1 MPGKKPNNGSHR
13 QPGQKPAAA
22 APKLAPARRAALR
35 LFSECRRRD
44 ARARDLLRE
53 APAMAEL
60 DPRDRALATRLVLGA
75 IAARGEVDRV
85 VTSHLR
91 ARSALEPLV
100 RDALSIAAFEI
111 LYLDTPMQVAVSQGV
126 ELVRCA
132 SRRAAGLGNAVLRRV
147 ADEDV
152 AALEAAR
159 ARVESG
165 DFTAADL
172 QRVGGLPG
180 WLAERAMA
188 DLGPETAAAAYAA
201 GALEP
206 ACASVAANAAKHGVD
221 ECRALLAEAGCEP
234 EPGPV
239 TGSFVLGRPSAL
251 APSGLVESCD
261 VLPCDLAAQDVV
273 ASLDVRAGE
282 RVLEVGQGRGTKS
295 VLMAAADAR
304 LTSVE
309 VDAKKCALAAARMEA
324 AGVDGRVECVCDD
337 GRELARVDGAFG
349 LVFVDAPCSGAGTL
363 SRHPEIAWSLKE
375 GDLAD
380 LAGLQLQI
388 LRRAATRVA
397 DGGRLAYSTCS
408 ILRQEDENVVDA
420 FLACPEGARFRL
432 ASARRTDI
440 PHADTH
446 FLALMERA

>member
-1 MPGKKPNNGSHR
+1 MPGKKPSNGSHV
-13 QPGQKPAAA
+13 QPGRKPAAP
-22 APKLAPARRAALR
+22 APKLASARRAALR
-35 LFSECRRRD
+35 LFSECRRRE

-100 RDALSIAAFEI
+100 RDALRIAAFEI
-111 LYLDTPMQVAVSQGV
+111 LYLDTPTQVAVSQGV

-147 ADEDV
+147 ADEDA
-152 AALEAAR
+152 AALGEAL

-172 QRVGGLPG
+172 QCIGGLPE
-180 WLAERAMA
+180 WLAVRALA
-188 DLGPETAAAAYAA
+188 DLGHDAAAVYAA

-206 ACASVAANAAKHGVD
+206 ACASVAANTAKHGFD

-234 EPGPV
+234 EAGPV
-239 TGSFVLGRPSAL
+239 AGSFILGRPSAL
-251 APSGLVESCD
+251 APSGLVGSCD

-273 ASLDVRAGE
+273 ASLGVRAGE

-295 VLMAAADAR
+295 VLMAAAGAR

-309 VDAKKCALAAARMEA
+309 VDAKKSALAAARMEA

-337 GRELARVDGAFG
+337 GRELARVDSAFD

-375 GDLAD
+375 DDLAD

-408 ILRQEDENVVDA
+408 ILRQEDEGVVDA
-420 FLACPEGARFRL
+420 FLACPEGAPFRL
-432 ASARRTDI
+432 VSARRTDI

-446 FLALMERA
+446 FLSLMERA

>member
-1 MPGKKPNNGSHR
+1 MPGKKPNSGPHG
-13 QPGQKPAAA
+13 QPGKKPAASA
-22 APKLAPARRAALR
+22 AKLAPARRAALR
-35 LFSECRRRD
+35 LFSECRRRE

-53 APAMAEL
+53 SPAMAEL
-60 DPRDRALATRLVLGA
+60 DPRDRALATRLVLGT

-85 VTSHLR
+85 ITSHLR

-100 RDALSIAAFEI
+100 RDALRIAAFEI
-111 LYLDTPMQVAVSQGV
+111 LYLDTPTQVAVSQGV
-126 ELVRCA
+126 ELVRCV
-132 SRRAAGLGNAVLRRV
+132 SRRASGLGNAVLRRV

-165 DFTAADL
+165 DFTAVDL
-172 QRVGGLPG
+172 QLIGGLPE

-188 DLGPETAAAAYAA
+188 DLGPEAAAVYAA

-221 ECRALLAEAGCEP
+221 ECCALLAAAGCEP

-239 TGSFVLGRPSAL
+239 AGSFVLGRPSAL
-251 APSGLVESCD
+251 APSGLVEAGD

-273 ASLDVRAGE
+273 ASLGIRAGE
-282 RVLEVGQGRGTKS
+282 RALEVGQGRGTKS
-295 VLMAAADAR
+295 VLMAAAGAR

-309 VDAKKCALAAARMEA
+309 VDAKKCALAAARMET
-324 AGVDGRVECVCDD
+324 AGVAGQVECVCDD
-337 GRELARVDGAFG
+337 GRELARVDGTFD

-375 GDLAD
+375 DALAD

-388 LRRAATRVA
+388 LRCAATRVA
-397 DGGRLAYSTCS
+397 AGGRLAYSTCS
-408 ILRQEDENVVDA
+408 DFRQEDEDVVDA
-420 FLACPEGARFRL
+420 FLASPEGAPFRL
-432 ASARRTDI
+432 ASARRTAI
-440 PHADTH
+440 PLADTH

>member
-1 MPGKKPNNGSHR
+1 MPGKKPNSGPYGH
-13 QPGQKPAAA
+13 PGKKPAASA
-22 APKLAPARRAALR
+22 AKLAPARRAALR
-35 LFSECRRRD
+35 LFSECRRRE

-60 DPRDRALATRLVLGA
+60 DPRDRALATRLVLGV

-100 RDALSIAAFEI
+100 RDALRIAAFEI
-111 LYLDTPMQVAVSQGV
+111 LYLDTPAQVAVSQGV

-152 AALEAAR
+152 AALEAAH

-165 DFTAADL
+165 DFAASDL
-172 QRVGGLPG
+172 QLIGGLPE
-180 WLAERAMA
+180 WLAARAMA
-188 DLGPETAAAAYAA
+188 DLGPEAAATFAV

-206 ACASVAANAAKHGVD
+206 ACASVAANAAKHGID
-221 ECRALLAEAGCEP
+221 ECRALLATCGCEP
-234 EPGPV
+234 ELGPV
-239 TGSFVLGRPSAL
+239 AGSFILGRPSAL
-251 APSGLVESCD
+251 TPSGLVESCD

-273 ASLDVRAGE
+273 ASLGIRAGE

-295 VLMAAADAR
+295 ALMAAAGAC

-309 VDAKKCALAAARMEA
+309 VDTKKSALAAARMKA

-337 GRELARVDGAFG
+337 GRELARVDGAFD
-349 LVFVDAPCSGAGTL
+349 LVFVDVPCSGAGTL
-363 SRHPEIAWSLKE
+363 SRHPEIAWSLTE
-375 GDLAD
+375 DALAD
-380 LAGLQLQI
+380 LVGLQLQI

-408 ILRQEDENVVDA
+408 IFRQEDEDVVDA
-420 FLACPEGARFRL
+420 FLASPEGAPFRL
-432 ASARRTDI
+432 ASARRTAI

>member
-1 MPGKKPNNGSHR
+1 MPGKKPNK
-13 QPGQKPAAA
+13 KPAASA
-22 APKLAPARRAALR
+22 AKLAPARRAALR
-35 LFSECRRRD
+35 LFSECRRRE

-60 DPRDRALATRLVLGA
+60 DPRDRALATRLVLGT

-100 RDALSIAAFEI
+100 RDALRIAAFEI
-111 LYLDTPMQVAVSQGV
+111 LYLDTPTQVAVSQGV
-126 ELVRCA
+126 ELVRSA

-147 ADEDV
+147 ADED
-152 AALEAAR
+152 AAVLDAAR
-159 ARVESG
+159 VRVESG

-188 DLGPETAAAAYAA
+188 DLGPEAAAAYAA

-206 ACASVAANAAKHGVD
+206 ACASVAANTARHGVD

-251 APSGLVESCD
+251 APSGLVGSCD

-273 ASLDVRAGE
+273 ASLGVRAGE

-295 VLMAAADAR
+295 VLMAAAGAR

-309 VDAKKCALAAARMEA
+309 VDAKKCALAAARMKA

-337 GRELARVDGAFG
+337 GRELARVDSAFD

-363 SRHPEIAWSLKE
+363 TRHPEIAWSLKE
-375 GDLAD
+375 DDLAD
-380 LAGLQLQI
+380 LAELQLQI

-408 ILRQEDENVVDA
+408 IFRQEDEDVVDA
-420 FLACPEGARFRL
+420 FLASPEGADFRL
-432 ASARRTDI
+432 ASARRTAI

-446 FLALMERA
+446 FLALFERA

>member
-1 MPGKKPNNGSHR
+1 MPGKKPSNGSHGH
-13 QPGQKPAAA
+13 PGQKPAVSAA
-22 APKLAPARRAALR
+22 KLAPARRAALR
-35 LFSECRRRD
+35 LFSECRRRE

-60 DPRDRALATRLVLGA
+60 DPRDRALTTRLVLGA

-100 RDALSIAAFEI
+100 RDALRIAAFEI
-111 LYLDTPMQVAVSQGV
+111 LYLNTPAQVAVSQGV

-152 AALEAAR
+152 PALEAAR
-159 ARVESG
+159 VRVESG

-180 WLAERAMA
+180 WLAVRAMA
-188 DLGPETAAAAYAA
+188 DLGPEAAAAYAA

-234 EPGPV
+234 EPGSV
-239 TGSFVLGRPSAL
+239 AGAFVLGRPSAL
-251 APSGLVESCD
+251 APSGLVGSCD

-295 VLMAAADAR
+295 VLMAAAGAR

-309 VDAKKCALAAARMEA
+309 VDAKKCALAAARMKA

-337 GRELARVDGAFG
+337 GRELARVDSAFG
-349 LVFVDAPCSGAGTL
+349 IVFVDAPCSGAGTL

-408 ILRQEDENVVDA
+408 ILRQEDEDVVDA
-420 FLACPEGARFRL
+420 FLASPEGARFCL
-432 ASARRTDI
+432 VSARRTDI

-446 FLALMERA
+446 FLALFERA

>member
-1 MPGKKPNNGSHR
+1 MPGKKPGNGSHR
-13 QPGQKPAAA
+13 QPGQKPSTSVA
-22 APKLAPARRAALR
+22 KLAPARRAALR
-35 LFSECRRRD
+35 LFSECRRRE

-60 DPRDRALATRLVLGA
+60 DPRDRALATRLVLGT

-100 RDALSIAAFEI
+100 RDALRIAAFEI

-152 AALEAAR
+152 AALGAAR
-159 ARVESG
+159 ARMESG
-165 DFTAADL
+165 DFTADDL
-172 QRVGGLPG
+172 QRIGGLPG
-180 WLAERAMA
+180 WLAACAMA
-188 DLGPETAAAAYAA
+188 DLGPETAAAYAA

-239 TGSFVLGRPSAL
+239 AGSFVLGRPSAL
-251 APSGLVESCD
+251 APSGLVGSCD

-273 ASLDVRAGE
+273 ASLGVRAGE

-295 VLMAAADAR
+295 VLMAAAAGER

-337 GRELARVDGAFG
+337 GRKLARVDGAFD

-375 GDLAD
+375 DDLAD

-408 ILRQEDENVVDA
+408 VLRQEDEDVVDA
-420 FLACPEGARFRL
+420 FLASPEGSRFRL
-432 ASARRTDI
+432 ASARRTAI

-446 FLALMERA
+446 FLALFERA

>member
-13 QPGQKPAAA
+13 QPGQKPAAPA
-22 APKLAPARRAALR
+22 SKLAPARRAALR
-35 LFSECRRRD
+35 LFSECRRRE

-91 ARSALEPLV
+91 TRSALEPLV
-100 RDALSIAAFEI
+100 RDALRIAAFEI
-111 LYLDTPMQVAVSQGV
+111 LYLDTPAQVAVSQGV
-126 ELVRCA
+126 ELVRSA

-147 ADEDV
+147 ADED
-152 AALEAAR
+152 APTLGAAR
-159 ARVESG
+159 VRVESG
-165 DFTAADL
+165 DFTADDL
-172 QRVGGLPG
+172 QRIGGLPE
-180 WLAERAMA
+180 WLAECAMA
-188 DLGPETAAAAYAA
+188 DLGPEAAAAYAA

-206 ACASVAANAAKHGVD
+206 ACASVAANTAERGAD

-251 APSGLVESCD
+251 APSGLVEACD

-273 ASLDVRAGE
+273 ASLGIRAGE

-295 VLMAAADAR
+295 VLMAAAGAR

-375 GDLAD
+375 DD
-380 LAGLQLQI
+380 LAGLAELQLQI
-388 LRRAATRVA
+388 LRRAATRVVS
-397 DGGRLAYSTCS
+397 GGRLAYSTCS
-408 ILRQEDENVVDA
+408 IFRQEDEDVVDA
-420 FLACPEGARFRL
+420 FLASPEGARFRL
-432 ASARRTDI
+432 AFARRTDI

>member
-1 MPGKKPNNGSHR
+1 MPGKKPNK
-13 QPGQKPAAA
+13 KPAASA
-22 APKLAPARRAALR
+22 AKLAPARRAALR
-35 LFSECRRRD
+35 LFSECRRRE

-60 DPRDRALATRLVLGA
+60 DPRDRALATRLVLGT

-100 RDALSIAAFEI
+100 RDALCIAAFEI
-111 LYLDTPMQVAVSQGV
+111 LYLDTLTQVAVSQGV

-132 SRRAAGLGNAVLRRV
+132 SRRAAGLGNAVLRCV
-147 ADEDV
+147 ADEDA

-172 QRVGGLPG
+172 QRIGGLPE
-180 WLAERAMA
+180 WLAVRALA
-188 DLGPETAAAAYAA
+188 DLGPEAAAAYAA

-206 ACASVAANAAKHGVD
+206 ACASVAANTAKHGVD

-239 TGSFVLGRPSAL
+239 AGSFVLGRPSAL
-251 APSGLVESCD
+251 APSGLVGSCD

-273 ASLDVRAGE
+273 ASLGVRAGE

-295 VLMAAADAR
+295 VLMAAAGER

-337 GRELARVDGAFG
+337 GRKLARVDGAFD

-375 GDLAD
+375 DDLAD

-408 ILRQEDENVVDA
+408 VLRQEDEDVVDA
-420 FLACPEGARFRL
+420 FLASPEGSRFRL
-432 ASARRTDI
+432 ASARRTAI

-446 FLALMERA
+446 FLALFERA

>member
-1 MPGKKPNNGSHR
+1 MPGKKPNNGPHS
-13 QPGQKPAAA
+13 QPGKKPAASA
-22 APKLAPARRAALR
+22 AKLAPARRAALR
-35 LFSECRRRD
+35 LFSECRRRE

-91 ARSALEPLV
+91 ARSTLEPLV
-100 RDALSIAAFEI
+100 RDALRIAAFEI
-111 LYLDTPMQVAVSQGV
+111 LYLDTPAQVAVSQGV
-126 ELVRCA
+126 ELVRSA

-147 ADEDV
+147 ADED
-152 AALEAAR
+152 APALGAAR
-159 ARVESG
+159 ARVEFG

-172 QRVGGLPG
+172 QCVGGLPG

-188 DLGPETAAAAYAA
+188 DLGPEAAAAYAA

-221 ECRALLAEAGCEP
+221 ECRALLADAGCEP

-239 TGSFVLGRPSAL
+239 TGSFILGRPSAL
-251 APSGLVESCD
+251 APSGLVGSCD

-273 ASLDVRAGE
+273 ASLGVRAGE

-295 VLMAAADAR
+295 VLMAAAGAR

-324 AGVDGRVECVCDD
+324 AGVGGRVECVCDD
-337 GRELARVDGAFG
+337 GRKLTRVDGAFD

-375 GDLAD
+375 DDLAD
-380 LAGLQLQI
+380 LAELQLQI

-408 ILRQEDENVVDA
+408 ILRQENEDVVDA
-420 FLACPEGARFRL
+420 FLASLEGSRFRL

>member
-1 MPGKKPNNGSHR
+1 MPGKKPNSGPHG
-13 QPGQKPAAA
+13 QPGKKPAASA
-22 APKLAPARRAALR
+22 AKLAPARRAALR
-35 LFSECRRRD
+35 LFSECRRRE

-60 DPRDRALATRLVLGA
+60 DPRDRALATRLVLGT

-100 RDALSIAAFEI
+100 RDALRIAAFEI
-111 LYLDTPMQVAVSQGV
+111 LYLDTPTQVAVSQGV
-126 ELVRCA
+126 ELVRRA

-147 ADEDV
+147 ADEDA

-159 ARVESG
+159 ARMESG
-165 DFTAADL
+165 NFTAADL
-172 QRVGGLPG
+172 QLIGGLPE
-180 WLAERAMA
+180 WIAERVMA
-188 DLGPETAAAAYAA
+188 DLGPEAAAVYAA

-206 ACASVAANAAKHGVD
+206 ACASVVANAAKHGVD
-221 ECRALLAEAGCEP
+221 ECRELLAEAGCEP

-239 TGSFVLGRPSAL
+239 AGSFVLGRPSAL
-251 APSGLVESCD
+251 APSGLVETCD
-261 VLPCDLAAQDVV
+261 VLPCDLAAQHVV
-273 ASLDVRAGE
+273 ASLGIRAGE
-282 RVLEVGQGRGTKS
+282 RALEIGQGRGTKS
-295 VLMAAADAR
+295 VLMAAAGAR

-309 VDAKKCALAAARMEA
+309 VDAKKSVLAAERMKS

-337 GRELARVDGAFG
+337 GRELARVDGAFD
-349 LVFVDAPCSGAGTL
+349 LVLVDAPCSGAGTL
-363 SRHPEIAWSLKE
+363 SRHPEIAWTLKE
-375 GDLAD
+375 DA
-380 LAGLQLQI
+380 LAGLAELQLQI

-408 ILRQEDENVVDA
+408 IFRQEDEDVVDA
-420 FLACPEGARFRL
+420 FLASPEGVPFRL
-432 ASARRTDI
+432 VSARRTAI

>member
-1 MPGKKPNNGSHR
+1 MPGKKPNSGSHG
-13 QPGQKPAAA
+13 QSDQKPATPAS
-22 APKLAPARRAALR
+22 KLAPARRAALR
-35 LFSECRRRD
+35 LFSECRRRE

-53 APAMAEL
+53 APAMAGL
-60 DPRDRALATRLVLGA
+60 DPRDRALATRLVLGT

-100 RDALSIAAFEI
+100 RDALRIAAFEI
-111 LYLDTPMQVAVSQGV
+111 LYLDTPTQVAVSQGV
-126 ELVRCA
+126 ELVRSA

-152 AALEAAR
+152 AALGAAR
-159 ARVESG
+159 ARVESD

-188 DLGPETAAAAYAA
+188 DLGPEAAAAYAA

-234 EPGPV
+234 EPGLV
-239 TGSFVLGRPSAL
+239 AGSFVLGRPSAL
-251 APSGLVESCD
+251 APSGLVGSCD

-273 ASLDVRAGE
+273 ASLGVRAGE

-295 VLMAAADAR
+295 VLMAAAGAR

-375 GDLAD
+375 DD
-380 LAGLQLQI
+380 LAGLAELQLQI
-388 LRRAATRVA
+388 LRRAATRVT

-408 ILRQEDENVVDA
+408 ILRQEDEDVVDA
-420 FLACPEGARFRL
+420 FLASPEGSSFRL

>member
-13 QPGQKPAAA
+13 QPGQKPT
-22 APKLAPARRAALR
+22 APASKLAPARRAALR

-60 DPRDRALATRLVLGA
+60 DPRDRALATRLVLGT
-75 IAARGEVDRV
+75 IASRGEVDRV

-100 RDALSIAAFEI
+100 RDALRIAAFEI
-111 LYLDTPMQVAVSQGV
+111 LYLDTPAQVAVSQGV
-126 ELVRCA
+126 ELVRCT

-147 ADEDV
+147 ADED
-152 AALEAAR
+152 APALEAAR

-165 DFTAADL
+165 DFTVADL

-188 DLGPETAAAAYAA
+188 DLGPEAAAAYAA

-206 ACASVAANAAKHGVD
+206 ACASVAANAAKHGAD

-234 EPGPV
+234 ETGPV
-239 TGSFVLGRPSAL
+239 AGSFILGRPSAL
-251 APSGLVESCD
+251 APSGLVEACD

-273 ASLDVRAGE
+273 ASLGIRAGE

-295 VLMAAADAR
+295 VLMAAAGAR

-309 VDAKKCALAAARMEA
+309 VDAKKCALAAARMET

-337 GRELARVDGAFG
+337 GRELARVDSAFD

-363 SRHPEIAWSLKE
+363 SRHPEIAWLLKE
-375 GDLAD
+375 DDLAD
-380 LAGLQLQI
+380 LAELQLQI

-397 DGGRLAYSTCS
+397 ARGRLAYSTCS
-408 ILRQEDENVVDA
+408 ILRQEDEDVVDA
-420 FLACPEGARFRL
+420 FLASPEGASFRL

>member
-1 MPGKKPNNGSHR
+1 MPGKKPNSGSHR
-13 QPGQKPAAA
+13 QPGQKPAAPA
-22 APKLAPARRAALR
+22 SKLAPARRAALR
-35 LFSECRRRD
+35 LFSECRRRE

-100 RDALSIAAFEI
+100 RDALRIAAFEI
-111 LYLDTPMQVAVSQGV
+111 LYLDTPAQVAVSQGV
-126 ELVRCA
+126 ELVRSA

-159 ARVESG
+159 VRVESG

-180 WLAERAMA
+180 WLAECAMA
-188 DLGPETAAAAYAA
+188 DLGPEAAAAYAA

-206 ACASVAANAAKHGVD
+206 ACASVAANTAERGAD

-251 APSGLVESCD
+251 APSGLVEACD

-273 ASLDVRAGE
+273 ASLGIRAGE

-295 VLMAAADAR
+295 VLMAAAGAR

-375 GDLAD
+375 DD
-380 LAGLQLQI
+380 LAGLAELQLQI

-397 DGGRLAYSTCS
+397 SGGRLAYSTCS
-408 ILRQEDENVVDA
+408 IFRQEDEDVVDA
-420 FLACPEGARFRL
+420 FLASPEGARFRL

>member
-1 MPGKKPNNGSHR
+1 MPGKKPNSGSHG
-13 QPGQKPAAA
+13 QPGKKKPVASAA
-22 APKLAPARRAALR
+22 KLAPARRAALR
-35 LFSECRRRD
+35 LFSECRRRE
-44 ARARDLLRE
+44 ARVRDLLRE

-60 DPRDRALATRLVLGA
+60 DPRDRALATRLVLGT
-75 IAARGEVDRV
+75 IAARGEVDRA

-100 RDALSIAAFEI
+100 RDALRIAAFEI
-111 LYLDTPMQVAVSQGV
+111 LYLDTPAQVAVSQGV
-126 ELVRCA
+126 ELVRRA

-147 ADEDV
+147 ADEDA

-165 DFTAADL
+165 DFTAVDL
-172 QRVGGLPG
+172 QLIGGLPE
-180 WLAERAMA
+180 WIAERAMA
-188 DLGPETAAAAYAA
+188 DLGPEAAAVYAA

-221 ECRALLAEAGCEP
+221 ECRALLADAGCEP

-239 TGSFVLGRPSAL
+239 AGSFVLGRPSAL
-251 APSGLVESCD
+251 APSGLVETCD
-261 VLPCDLAAQDVV
+261 VLPCDLAAQHVV
-273 ASLDVRAGE
+273 ASLGIRAGE
-282 RVLEVGQGRGTKS
+282 RALEIGQGRGTKS
-295 VLMAAADAR
+295 ILMAAAGAR

-309 VDAKKCALAAARMEA
+309 VDTKKCALAAARMET
-324 AGVDGRVECVCDD
+324 AGVGGRVECVCDD
-337 GRELARVDGAFG
+337 GRELARVDGAFD

-375 GDLAD
+375 DALAD
-380 LAGLQLQI
+380 LAELQLQI

-397 DGGRLAYSTCS
+397 AGGRLAYSTCS
-408 ILRQEDENVVDA
+408 VFRQEDEDVVDA
-420 FLACPEGARFRL
+420 FLASPEGAPFRL
-432 ASARRTDI
+432 VSARRTDI

-446 FLALMERA
+446 FLALLERA

>member
-1 MPGKKPNNGSHR
+1 MPGKKPGNGPHS
-13 QPGQKPAAA
+13 QPGKKPAASA
-22 APKLAPARRAALR
+22 AKLAPARRAALK
-35 LFSECRRRD
+35 LFSECRRRE

-100 RDALSIAAFEI
+100 RDALRIAAFEI
-111 LYLDTPMQVAVSQGV
+111 LYLDTPAQVAVSQGV

-147 ADEDV
+147 AEED
-152 AALEAAR
+152 APALGVVR
-159 ARVESG
+159 VRVESG

-172 QRVGGLPG
+172 QRVGGLPE
-180 WLAERAMA
+180 WLAERALA
-188 DLGPETAAAAYAA
+188 DLGSEAAAAYAA

-206 ACASVAANAAKHGVD
+206 TCASVAANTAKHGVD
-221 ECRALLAEAGCEP
+221 ECRALLAEVGCEP
-234 EPGPV
+234 ELGPV
-239 TGSFVLGRPSAL
+239 AGSFVLGRPSAL
-251 APSGLVESCD
+251 APSGLVGSCD

-273 ASLDVRAGE
+273 ASLGVRAGE

-295 VLMAAADAR
+295 VLMAAAGAR

-309 VDAKKCALAAARMEA
+309 VDAKKCTLAAARMEA
-324 AGVDGRVECVCDD
+324 AGVGGRVECVCDD
-337 GRELARVDGAFG
+337 GRELARVDGAFD

-397 DGGRLAYSTCS
+397 SGGRLAYSTCS
-408 ILRQEDENVVDA
+408 ILRQEDEDVVDA
-420 FLACPEGARFRL
+420 FLASPEGASFRL

>member
-1 MPGKKPNNGSHR
+1 MPGKKLNNGSHGH
-13 QPGQKPAAA
+13 PGQKPAASA
-22 APKLAPARRAALR
+22 AKLAPARRAALR
-35 LFSECRRRD
+35 LFSECRRRE

-60 DPRDRALATRLVLGA
+60 NPRDRALATRLVLGT

-100 RDALSIAAFEI
+100 RDALRIAAFEI
-111 LYLDTPMQVAVSQGV
+111 LYLDTPTQVAVSQGV
-126 ELVRCA
+126 ELVRSA

-147 ADEDV
+147 ADEDA
-152 AALEAAR
+152 AALGAAR
-159 ARVESG
+159 ARVESD
-165 DFTAADL
+165 DFTADDL

-188 DLGPETAAAAYAA
+188 DLGPEAAAAYAA
-201 GALEP
+201 AALEP
-206 ACASVAANAAKHGVD
+206 ACASVAANAAKHGAD
-221 ECRALLAEAGCEP
+221 ECRVLLADAGCEP
-234 EPGPV
+234 ELGPV
-239 TGSFVLGRPSAL
+239 AGSFVLGRPSAL
-251 APSGLVESCD
+251 APSGLVGSCD

-273 ASLDVRAGE
+273 ASLGVRAGE

-295 VLMAAADAR
+295 VLMAAAGAR

-337 GRELARVDGAFG
+337 GRKLARVDGAFD

-375 GDLAD
+375 DDLAE
-380 LAGLQLQI
+380 LQLQI

-397 DGGRLAYSTCS
+397 SGGRLAYSTCS
-408 ILRQEDENVVDA
+408 IFRQEDEDVVDA
-420 FLACPEGARFRL
+420 FLASPEGSRFRL
-432 ASARRTDI
+432 VSARRTDI

>member
-1 MPGKKPNNGSHR
+1 MPGKKPGSGSHG
-13 QPGQKPAAA
+13 QPGRKPVASAS
-22 APKLAPARRAALR
+22 KLAPARRAALR
-35 LFSECRRRD
+35 LFSECRRRE

-60 DPRDRALATRLVLGA
+60 DPRDRALATRLVLGT

-100 RDALSIAAFEI
+100 RDALRIAAFEI
-111 LYLDTPMQVAVSQGV
+111 LYLDTPTQVAVSQGV

-152 AALEAAR
+152 AALGAAR
-159 ARVESG
+159 ARMESG
-165 DFTAADL
+165 DFTADDL
-172 QRVGGLPG
+172 QRIGGLPG
-180 WLAERAMA
+180 WLAACAMA
-188 DLGPETAAAAYAA
+188 DLGPETAAAYAA

-206 ACASVAANAAKHGVD
+206 ACASVAANAAKHGFD

-239 TGSFVLGRPSAL
+239 AGSFILGRPSAL
-251 APSGLVESCD
+251 APSGLVGLCD

-273 ASLDVRAGE
+273 ASLGVRAGE

-295 VLMAAADAR
+295 VLMAAAGAR

-324 AGVDGRVECVCDD
+324 AGVGGRVECVCDD
-337 GRELARVDGAFG
+337 GRKLARVDGAFD

-375 GDLAD
+375 DDLAD
-380 LAGLQLQI
+380 LAELQLQI
-388 LRRAATRVA
+388 LRRAATRVTS
-397 DGGRLAYSTCS
+397 GGRLAYSTCS
-408 ILRQEDENVVDA
+408 IFRQEDEDVVDA
-420 FLACPEGARFRL
+420 FLASPEGAPFCL
-432 ASARRTDI
+432 ASARRTGI

-446 FLALMERA
+446 FLALFERA

>member
-1 MPGKKPNNGSHR
+1 MARKKPNNGSHG
-13 QPGQKPAAA
+13 QPGKKPAAS

-35 LFSECRRRD
+35 LFSECRRRE

-91 ARSALEPLV
+91 ARLALEPLV
-100 RDALSIAAFEI
+100 RDALRIAAFEI
-111 LYLDTPMQVAVSQGV
+111 LYLDTPTQVAVSQGV

-147 ADEDV
+147 ADED
-152 AALEAAR
+152 APTFGAAR
-159 ARVESG
+159 TRVESG

-188 DLGPETAAAAYAA
+188 DLGPEAAAVYAA

-206 ACASVAANAAKHGVD
+206 ACASVAANAAKHGAD
-221 ECRALLAEAGCEP
+221 ECCALLAEAGCEP

-239 TGSFVLGRPSAL
+239 AGSFILGRPSAL
-251 APSGLVESCD
+251 APSGLVGSCD

-273 ASLDVRAGE
+273 ASLGVRAGE

-295 VLMAAADAR
+295 VLMAAAGAL

-309 VDAKKCALAAARMEA
+309 VDAKKSALAAARMEA

-375 GDLAD
+375 DDLAD
-380 LAGLQLQI
+380 LAELQLQI

-408 ILRQEDENVVDA
+408 VFRQEDEDVVDA
-420 FLACPEGARFRL
+420 FLACPEGADFHL
-432 ASARRTDI
+432 AFARRTNI

-446 FLALMERA
+446 FLALFERA

>member
-1 MPGKKPNNGSHR
+1 MPGKKPNNGPHR
-13 QPGQKPAAA
+13 QPGQKPAVP

-35 LFSECRRRD
+35 LFSECRRRE

-60 DPRDRALATRLVLGA
+60 DPRDRALTTRLVLGA

-100 RDALSIAAFEI
+100 RDALRIAAFEI
-111 LYLDTPMQVAVSQGV
+111 LYRDTPAQVAVSQGV

-147 ADEDV
+147 ADEDA
-152 AALEAAR
+152 AALEAAL

-172 QRVGGLPG
+172 QRIGGLPG

-188 DLGPETAAAAYAA
+188 DLGPEAAAAYAA

-206 ACASVAANAAKHGVD
+206 ACASVAANTAKHGVD

-239 TGSFVLGRPSAL
+239 AGSFILGRPSAL
-251 APSGLVESCD
+251 APSGLVGSCD

-273 ASLDVRAGE
+273 ASLGVRAGE

-295 VLMAAADAR
+295 VLMA
-304 LTSVE
+304 
-309 VDAKKCALAAARMEA
+309 AAARMEA

-375 GDLAD
+375 DDLSG
-380 LAGLQLQI
+380 LAELQLQI

-408 ILRQEDENVVDA
+408 IIRQEDEDVVDA
-420 FLACPEGARFRL
+420 FLASPEGARFCL
-432 ASARRTDI
+432 VSARRTDI
-440 PHADTH
+440 SHTDTH
-446 FLALMERA
+446 FLALLERA

>member
-1 MPGKKPNNGSHR
+1 MPGKKPGNGSHR
-13 QPGQKPAAA
+13 QPGQKPAAPA
-22 APKLAPARRAALR
+22 AKLAPARRAALR
-35 LFSECRRRD
+35 LFSECRRRE

-53 APAMAEL
+53 APAMADL
-60 DPRDRALATRLVLGA
+60 DPRDRALATRLVLGT
-75 IAARGEVDRV
+75 IGARGEVDRV

-100 RDALSIAAFEI
+100 RDALRIAAFEI
-111 LYLDTPMQVAVSQGV
+111 LYLDTPTQVAVSQGV
-126 ELVRCA
+126 ELVRSA

-147 ADEDV
+147 ADED
-152 AALEAAR
+152 AAVLDAAR
-159 ARVESG
+159 ARVEFG

-172 QRVGGLPG
+172 QRVGGLPE
-180 WLAERAMA
+180 WLAARAMV
-188 DLGPETAAAAYAA
+188 DLGPEAAAAYAA

-239 TGSFVLGRPSAL
+239 AGSFILGRPSAL
-251 APSGLVESCD
+251 APSGLVGSCD

-295 VLMAAADAR
+295 VLMAAVGAR

-380 LAGLQLQI
+380 LAELQLQI

-408 ILRQEDENVVDA
+408 ILRQEDEDVVDS
-420 FLACPEGARFRL
+420 FLACPEGSHFRL

-446 FLALMERA
+446 FLALLERA

>member
-1 MPGKKPNNGSHR
+1 MPGKKPNNGPHGH
-13 QPGQKPAAA
+13 PGQKPAASA
-22 APKLAPARRAALR
+22 AKLAPARRAALR
-35 LFSECRRRD
+35 LFSECRRRE

-60 DPRDRALATRLVLGA
+60 DPRDRGLATRLVLGA

-100 RDALSIAAFEI
+100 RDALRIAAFEI
-111 LYLDTPMQVAVSQGV
+111 LYLDTPTQVAVSQGV

-147 ADEDV
+147 ADEDA
-152 AALEAAR
+152 AALGAAR

-165 DFTAADL
+165 DFAASDL
-172 QRVGGLPG
+172 QRIGGLPE

-188 DLGPETAAAAYAA
+188 DLGPDAVAVYAA

-221 ECRALLAEAGCEP
+221 ECRELLAEAGCEP

-239 TGSFVLGRPSAL
+239 AGSFVLGRPSAL
-251 APSGLVESCD
+251 APSGLVEACD

-273 ASLDVRAGE
+273 ASLGVRAGE

-295 VLMAAADAR
+295 VLMAAAGAR

-309 VDAKKCALAAARMEA
+309 VDAKKSALAAERMKS

-337 GRELARVDGAFG
+337 GRELARVDGAFD

-363 SRHPEIAWSLKE
+363 SRHPEIPWSLKE
-375 GDLAD
+375 DALAD
-380 LAGLQLQI
+380 LTELQLQI

-408 ILRQEDENVVDA
+408 VFRQEDEDVVDA
-420 FLACPEGARFRL
+420 FLVSPEGAPFRL

-446 FLALMERA
+446 FLALLERA

>member
-13 QPGQKPAAA
+13 QPGQKPAVPAS
-22 APKLAPARRAALR
+22 KLAPARRAALR
-35 LFSECRRRD
+35 LFSECRRRE

-60 DPRDRALATRLVLGA
+60 DPRDRALATRLVLGT

-100 RDALSIAAFEI
+100 RDALRIAAFEI
-111 LYLDTPMQVAVSQGV
+111 LYLDTPTQVAVSQGV

-147 ADEDV
+147 ADED
-152 AALEAAR
+152 APALEAAR
-159 ARVESG
+159 ARVGAG

-172 QRVGGLPG
+172 QRIGGLPE

-188 DLGPETAAAAYAA
+188 DLGPEVAAAYAA

-206 ACASVAANAAKHGVD
+206 ACASVAANTAKHGFD

-239 TGSFVLGRPSAL
+239 AGSFILGRPSAL
-251 APSGLVESCD
+251 APSGLVGSCD

-273 ASLDVRAGE
+273 ASLGVRAGE

-295 VLMAAADAR
+295 VLMAAAGAR

-375 GDLAD
+375 DD
-380 LAGLQLQI
+380 LAGLAELQLQI
-388 LRRAATRVA
+388 LRRAATCVA

-408 ILRQEDENVVDA
+408 IIRQEDEDVVDA
-420 FLACPEGARFRL
+420 FLASPEGARFCL
-432 ASARRTDI
+432 VSARRTDI
-440 PHADTH
+440 SHTDTH
-446 FLALMERA
+446 FLALLERA

>member
-1 MPGKKPNNGSHR
+1 MPGKKPGNGSHG
-13 QPGQKPAAA
+13 QPGRKPVASAA
-22 APKLAPARRAALR
+22 KLAPARRAALR
-35 LFSECRRRD
+35 LFSECRRRE

-100 RDALSIAAFEI
+100 RDALPIAAFEI
-111 LYLDTPMQVAVSQGV
+111 LYLDTPTQVAVSQGV

-132 SRRAAGLGNAVLRRV
+132 SRRASGLGNAVLRRV

-152 AALEAAR
+152 PAREAAR
-159 ARVESG
+159 ARVDSG

-188 DLGPETAAAAYAA
+188 DLGSEAAAAYAA

-239 TGSFVLGRPSAL
+239 TGSFILGRPSAL
-251 APSGLVESCD
+251 APSGLVGSCD

-273 ASLDVRAGE
+273 ASLGVRAGE

-295 VLMAAADAR
+295 VLMAAAGAR

-324 AGVDGRVECVCDD
+324 AGVGGRVECVCDD
-337 GRELARVDGAFG
+337 GRKLARVDGAFD

-375 GDLAD
+375 DDLAD
-380 LAGLQLQI
+380 LAELQLQI
-388 LRRAATRVA
+388 LRRAATRVTS
-397 DGGRLAYSTCS
+397 GGRLAYSTCS
-408 ILRQEDENVVDA
+408 IFRQEDEDVVDA
-420 FLACPEGARFRL
+420 FLASPEGSRFRL
-432 ASARRTDI
+432 ASARRTGI

-446 FLALMERA
+446 FLALLERA

>member
-1 MPGKKPNNGSHR
+1 MPGKKPNSGSHSH
-13 QPGQKPAAA
+13 PCQKPTASAA
-22 APKLAPARRAALR
+22 KLAPARRAALR
-35 LFSECRRRD
+35 LFSECRRRE

-53 APAMAEL
+53 APAMADL
-60 DPRDRALATRLVLGA
+60 DPRDRALATRLVLGT

-85 VTSHLR
+85 VTSRLR

-100 RDALSIAAFEI
+100 RDALRIAAFEI
-111 LYLDTPMQVAVSQGV
+111 LYLDTPTQVAVSQGV
-126 ELVRCA
+126 ELVRSV

-147 ADEDV
+147 ADEDAPV
-152 AALEAAR
+152 LGAAR

-165 DFTAADL
+165 DFTASDL
-172 QRVGGLPG
+172 QRIGGLPG

-188 DLGPETAAAAYAA
+188 DLGPEAAAAYAA

-221 ECRALLAEAGCEP
+221 ECRALLADAGCEP

-239 TGSFVLGRPSAL
+239 AGSFVLGRPSAL
-251 APSGLVESCD
+251 APSGLVGSCD

-295 VLMAAADAR
+295 VLMAAAGAR

-337 GRELARVDGAFG
+337 GRELARVDGAFD

-375 GDLAD
+375 DDLAD

-408 ILRQEDENVVDA
+408 VLRQEDEDVVDT
-420 FLACPEGARFRL
+420 FLTSPEGARFRL

-440 PHADTH
+440 PRADTH

>member
-1 MPGKKPNNGSHR
+1 MPGKKPGSGSHG
-13 QPGQKPAAA
+13 QPDQKPATP
-22 APKLAPARRAALR
+22 APKLAPARRSALR
-35 LFSECRRRD
+35 LFSECRRRE

-60 DPRDRALATRLVLGA
+60 DPRDRALATRLVLGT

-100 RDALSIAAFEI
+100 RDALRIAAFEI
-111 LYLDTPMQVAVSQGV
+111 LYLDTPTQVAVSQGV

-147 ADEDV
+147 ADEDAPV
-152 AALEAAR
+152 LGAAR

-188 DLGPETAAAAYAA
+188 GLGPEAAAAYAA

-206 ACASVAANAAKHGVD
+206 ACASVAANAAKHGAD

-239 TGSFVLGRPSAL
+239 AGSFILGRPSAL
-251 APSGLVESCD
+251 APSGLVEACD

-273 ASLDVRAGE
+273 ASLGVRAGE

-295 VLMAAADAR
+295 VLMAAAGAR

-324 AGVDGRVECVCDD
+324 AGVDGQVECVCDD

-380 LAGLQLQI
+380 LAELQLQI

-397 DGGRLAYSTCS
+397 DGGHLAYSTCS
-408 ILRQEDENVVDA
+408 IFRQEDEDVVDA
-420 FLACPEGARFRL
+420 FLACPEGSRFRL

-446 FLALMERA
+446 FLALFERA

>member
-1 MPGKKPNNGSHR
+1 MPGKKPGNGSHGH
-13 QPGQKPAAA
+13 PGQKPAASA
-22 APKLAPARRAALR
+22 AKLAPARRVALR

-91 ARSALEPLV
+91 ARSTLEPLV
-100 RDALSIAAFEI
+100 RDALRIAAFEI
-111 LYLDTPMQVAVSQGV
+111 LYLDTPTQVAVSQGV

-147 ADEDV
+147 ADEDA
-152 AALEAAR
+152 AALGAAL
-159 ARVESG
+159 AHVESG

-172 QRVGGLPG
+172 QRIGGLPE
-180 WLAERAMA
+180 WLAVRALA
-188 DLGPETAAAAYAA
+188 DLGHDAAAVYAA
-201 GALEP
+201 DALEP
-206 ACASVAANAAKHGVD
+206 ACASVAANAAKHGAD

-239 TGSFVLGRPSAL
+239 AGSFVLGRPSAL

-273 ASLDVRAGE
+273 ASLCIRLGQ

-295 VLMAAADAR
+295 VLMAAAGAR

-309 VDAKKCALAAARMEA
+309 VDAKKCALAAARMKA

-337 GRELARVDGAFG
+337 GRKLARVDSAFG

-375 GDLAD
+375 DDLAD
-380 LAGLQLQI
+380 LAELQLQI

-408 ILRQEDENVVDA
+408 IFRQEDEDVVDA
-420 FLACPEGARFRL
+420 FLASPEGSRFRP
-432 ASARRTDI
+432 ASARRTAI
-440 PHADTH
+440 SHADTH
-446 FLALMERA
+446 FLALFERA

>member
-1 MPGKKPNNGSHR
+1 MPGKKPNNGSHS
-13 QPGQKPAAA
+13 QPGKKPAAS

-35 LFSECRRRD
+35 LFSEYRRRD

-100 RDALSIAAFEI
+100 RDALRIAAFEI
-111 LYLDTPMQVAVSQGV
+111 LYLDTPTQVAVSQGV

-147 ADEDV
+147 ADEDAPV
-152 AALEAAR
+152 LGASR
-159 ARVESG
+159 ARVEFG
-165 DFTAADL
+165 DFTASDL
-172 QRVGGLPG
+172 QRIGGLPE

-188 DLGPETAAAAYAA
+188 DLGPDAAAVYAA

-206 ACASVAANAAKHGVD
+206 ACASVAANAAKHGVN

-234 EPGPV
+234 EPGSV
-239 TGSFVLGRPSAL
+239 AGSFVLGKPSAL

-295 VLMAAADAR
+295 VLMAAAGAR

-375 GDLAD
+375 DDLSG
-380 LAGLQLQI
+380 LAELQLQI

-408 ILRQEDENVVDA
+408 IIRQEDEDVVDA

>member
-1 MPGKKPNNGSHR
+1 MPGKKPGNGSHG
-13 QPGQKPAAA
+13 QPGRKPVASAA
-22 APKLAPARRAALR
+22 KLAPARRAALR
-35 LFSECRRRD
+35 LFSECRRRE

-75 IAARGEVDRV
+75 IAACGEVDRV

-100 RDALSIAAFEI
+100 RDALRIAAFEI
-111 LYLDTPMQVAVSQGV
+111 LYLDTPAQVAVSQGV
-126 ELVRCA
+126 ELVRSA

-147 ADEDV
+147 ADED
-152 AALEAAR
+152 APALGAAR

-165 DFTAADL
+165 GFTAADL
-172 QRVGGLPG
+172 QRIGGLPG

-188 DLGPETAAAAYAA
+188 DLGPEAAAAYAA

-206 ACASVAANAAKHGVD
+206 ACASVAANTAKHGVD

-239 TGSFVLGRPSAL
+239 AGSFVLGRPSAL
-251 APSGLVESCD
+251 APSGLVRPCD

-273 ASLDVRAGE
+273 ASLCIRLGQ

-295 VLMAAADAR
+295 VLMAAAGAR

-309 VDAKKCALAAARMEA
+309 VDAKKCALAAARMKA

-337 GRELARVDGAFG
+337 GRELARVDSAFG
-349 LVFVDAPCSGAGTL
+349 IVFVDAPCSGAGTL

-375 GDLAD
+375 DDLAD
-380 LAGLQLQI
+380 LAELQLQI

-408 ILRQEDENVVDA
+408 IFRQEDEDVVDA
-420 FLACPEGARFRL
+420 FLASPEGSSFRL
-432 ASARRTDI
+432 ASTRRTDI

>member
-1 MPGKKPNNGSHR
+1 MPGKKPSNGSHGH
-13 QPGQKPAAA
+13 PGQKPAVSAA
-22 APKLAPARRAALR
+22 KLAPARRAALR
-35 LFSECRRRD
+35 LFSERRRRE

-91 ARSALEPLV
+91 ARSTLEPLV
-100 RDALSIAAFEI
+100 RDALRIAAFEI
-111 LYLDTPMQVAVSQGV
+111 LYLDTPTQVAVSQGV
-126 ELVRCA
+126 ELVRSA

-147 ADEDV
+147 ADED
-152 AALEAAR
+152 APALGAAR
-159 ARVESG
+159 ARMEFG

-188 DLGPETAAAAYAA
+188 DLGPEAAAAYAA

-206 ACASVAANAAKHGVD
+206 ACASAAANAAKHGVD

-239 TGSFVLGRPSAL
+239 AGSFVLGRPSAL
-251 APSGLVESCD
+251 APSGLVGSCD

-295 VLMAAADAR
+295 VLMASAGAR

-309 VDAKKCALAAARMEA
+309 VDAKKCAIAAARMET

-337 GRELARVDGAFG
+337 GRELARVDGAFD

-375 GDLAD
+375 DDLAD
-380 LAGLQLQI
+380 LAELQLQI

-408 ILRQEDENVVDA
+408 ILRQEDEDVVDA
-420 FLACPEGARFRL
+420 FLASPEGARFCL
-432 ASARRTDI
+432 VSARRTDI

-446 FLALMERA
+446 FLALFERA

>member
-1 MPGKKPNNGSHR
+1 MPGKKPN
-13 QPGQKPAAA
+13 KMPAASA
-22 APKLAPARRAALR
+22 AKLAPARRAALR

-53 APAMAEL
+53 APTMAEL

-100 RDALSIAAFEI
+100 RDALRVAAFEI
-111 LYLDTPMQVAVSQGV
+111 LYLDTPAQVAVSQGV

-152 AALEAAR
+152 PALGAAR

-172 QRVGGLPG
+172 QRVGGLPE
-180 WLAERAMA
+180 WITARAMA
-188 DLGPETAAAAYAA
+188 DLGPEAAAAYAA

-239 TGSFVLGRPSAL
+239 AGSFVLGRPSAL
-251 APSGLVESCD
+251 APSGLVGPCD

-295 VLMAAADAR
+295 VLMASAGAR

-337 GRELARVDGAFG
+337 GRELARVDGVFD

-375 GDLAD
+375 DDLAD
-380 LAGLQLQI
+380 LAELQLQI

-408 ILRQEDENVVDA
+408 IFRQEDEDVVDA
-420 FLACPEGARFRL
+420 FLASPEGSRFRL

-446 FLALMERA
+446 FLSLMERA

>member
-1 MPGKKPNNGSHR
+1 
-13 QPGQKPAAA
+13 
-22 APKLAPARRAALR
+22 
-35 LFSECRRRD
+35 
-44 ARARDLLRE
+44 
-53 APAMAEL
+53 MAEL
-60 DPRDRALATRLVLGA
+60 DPRDRALATRLVLGT

-91 ARSALEPLV
+91 ARSALDPLV
-100 RDALSIAAFEI
+100 RDALHIAAFEI
-111 LYLDTPMQVAVSQGV
+111 LYLDTPTQVAVSQGV

-147 ADEDV
+147 ADED
-152 AALEAAR
+152 APALEAAR

-165 DFTAADL
+165 DFTVADL

-188 DLGPETAAAAYAA
+188 DLGPEAAAAYAA

-206 ACASVAANAAKHGVD
+206 ACASVAANTAKHGVD

-239 TGSFVLGRPSAL
+239 AGSFILGRPSAL
-251 APSGLVESCD
+251 APSGLVGSCD

-273 ASLDVRAGE
+273 ASLGVRAGE
-282 RVLEVGQGRGTKS
+282 RVFEVGQGRGTKS
-295 VLMAAADAR
+295 VLMAAAGAR

-309 VDAKKCALAAARMEA
+309 VDAKKSALAAARMEA

-408 ILRQEDENVVDA
+408 ILRQEDEDVVDA
-420 FLACPEGARFRL
+420 FLTCPEGADFRL
-432 ASARRTDI
+432 VSARRTDI